1 MNTSPTIAAIAD
13 ALAKA
18 QAEIQNP
25 VKDRTARVKS
35 DKADYTYQYADLANV
50 LDAVRPVLAKHGI
63 AILQAPAV
71 AADQLSVTTRLIH
84 SSGEWIE
91 TVLTTGIDPQAKIQ
105 TLGSGITYLRR
116 YALQAIVGV
125 VAEEDDDGNGAQGNA
140 AQTQQ
145 RRPAPAAPA
154 GNGAAPATPGATK
167 AASPVAPP
175 PAPSTAPT
183 SAAPAAPSA
192 DPHKTECDRLVK
204 QLGEIAGQ
212 DFAKQ
217 LWHATKPGEKRR
229 DLLRQAHAACAEVI
243 SVLGEGRGTEV
254 LVDLTRREVSVIDRV
269 ALLVRASLGE
279 PVPADPSQPPF

>member
-1 MNTSPTIAAIAD
+1 MLTSPTIAAIAD

-35 DKADYTYQYADLANV
+35 DKADYTYNYADLANV
-50 LDAVRPVLAKHGI
+50 LDAVRPPLAKHGI
-63 AILQAPAV
+63 AIVQAPAV
-71 AADQLSVTTRLIH
+71 SPDGETLTVTTRLIH

-91 TVLTTGIDPQAKIQ
+91 TELTTGIDPGAKIQ

-125 VAEEDDDGNGAQGNA
+125 VAEEDDDGNQAQGQS

-154 GNGAAPATPGATK
+154 GNGAAPAQPGAT
-167 AASPVAPP
+167 APTTTI
-175 PAPSTAPT
+175 APSMATTIAP
-183 SAAPAAPSA
+183 SAAPAA
-192 DPHKTECDRLVK
+192 DPHKAECDRLVK
-204 QLGEIAGQ
+204 LLGDLAGQ

-229 DLLRQAHAACAEVI
+229 DLLRQAHAACTEVLN
-243 SVLGEGRGTEV
+243 VLGEGRGTEV
-254 LVDLTRREVSVIDRV
+254 LVDLTRRDVSVLDRV
-269 ALLVRASLGE
+269 DLLVRASLGE